1 LYLFLGE
8 IIVNIL
14 ISKKLNV
21 RKNEWNLHL
30 FLFYSRWKR
39 IDKWEIM
46 NFTKKIQNPFLR
58 TQPKTHNEGE
68 SYYEK
73 NHNFEEKLVEKI
85 NNCKITYN
93 KILI

>member
-1 LYLFLGE
+1 MHSFLGE

-14 ISKKLNV
+14 ISKKINV

-46 NFTKKIQNPFLR
+46 NFSKKIQNPFLR

-73 NHNFEEKLVEKI
+73 NHNFQEKADGKI
-85 NNCKITYN
+85 DTFCISF
-93 KILI
+93 